1 MSPGLYS
8 DLELGPYLEL
18 VFILDPDCVVL
29 ESTWMLIVEFSI
41 TSNICID
48 GFPTGSSGAPSAGVC
63 VSFTGA
69 NEASG
74 AAG

>member
-1 MSPGLYS
+1 MSVAHTL
-8 DLELGPYLEL
+8 DLELGPYLQL
-18 VFILDPDCVVL
+18 VFILDPGCVVL
-29 ESTWMLIVEFSI
+29 VSTWMLIVEFSI

-48 GFPTGSSGAPSAGVC
+48 GFPTGSSGAPSARVC

-74 AAG
+74 VAG